1 MITNRTYG
9 MDADVISYN
18 ARIVAGGNQSLS
30 MQSLRQ
36 LNQFVISIKKMGLW
50 YNMICWPLKANQNAG
65 SGTIAYS
72 LGGFGI
78 LNGTL
83 ISNPTWGPTGII
95 LNDQNQYISLS
106 GASINAGNFTSL
118 SVLSTI
124 ASNNSTNLFGLF
136 QYLPTNPTRG
146 PVYTIYGPTGNGV
159 MRIGSLTGG
168 AGYRE
173 KGNQNV
179 TNVGIGFYYAAAGLS
194 DLSDPVNSTGFVQLN
209 STRNTTSSGSGTL
222 PYTFNSN
229 LYWLFGFQG
238 SIRNEIASFQAWFSG
253 ISLTQSQLLQIQNL
267 YKSTLG
273 EGLGL
278 P

>member
-1 MITNRTYG
+1 MKYYKLDRDTKAYLKRMAVDGIKTPPDIYSVNDFVVG
-9 MDADVISYN
+9 LKDLNLWGNVI
-18 ARIVAGGNQSLS
+18 
-30 MQSLRQ
+30 
-36 LNQFVISIKKMGLW
+36 F
-50 YNMICWPLKANQNAG
+50 WPLRANQNAG
-65 SGTIAYS
+65 SGNIVYS
-72 LGGFGI
+72 LGGLTGGSR
-78 LNGTL
+78 LDGEL
-83 ISNPTWGPTGII
+83 ISNPIWHTHGII
-95 LNDQNQYISLS
+95 LNNPNQYISLS
-106 GASINAGNFTSL
+106 GASINADAFTSL

-124 ASNNSTNLFGLF
+124 ASDNSTNLFGLF
-136 QYLPTNPTRG
+136 QYLPINPTRG
-146 PVYTIYGPTGNGV
+146 PYYGIYGPTGNGI

-168 AGYRE
+168 AGYRD

-238 SIRNEIASFQAWFSG
+238 SVRNEIASFQIWFSG
-253 ISLTQSQLLQIQNL
+253 KLLTQSEILQLQNL

-273 EGLGL
+273 KGLNL

>member
-1 MITNRTYG
+1 
-9 MDADVISYN
+9 MDADVIAYN

-95 LNDQNQYISLS
+95 FNNLDQYISLS

-118 SVLSTI
+118 SILSTI
-124 ASNNSTNLFGLF
+124 ASNNNSHLFGLF
-136 QYLPTNPTRG
+136 QYLSSNPTRG
-146 PVYTIYGPTGNGV
+146 VNHSIYGPTGNGV
-159 MRIGSLTGG
+159 ITFTGLTGG
-168 AGYRE
+168 TRY

-179 TNVGIGFYYAAAGLS
+179 TNVGIGFYYASAGVS

-209 STRNTTSSGSGTL
+209 FTRNTTSSGSGAL

-253 ISLTQSQLLQIQNL
+253 IPLTQSQLLQIQTL

>member
-9 MDADVISYN
+9 MDNDVISYN

-50 YNMICWPLKANQNAG
+50 HNMICWPLKANQNAG
-65 SGTIAYS
+65 SGIIAYS
-72 LGGFGI
+72 LGGLGI

-83 ISNPTWGPTGII
+83 ISSPTWGPTGII
-95 LNDQNQYISLS
+95 FNNLDQYISLS

-124 ASNNSTNLFGLF
+124 ASNNNSHLFGLF
-136 QYLPTNPTRG
+136 QYLSLNPTRG
-146 PVYTIYGPTGNGV
+146 VNHAIYGPTGNGV
-159 MRIGSLTGG
+159 INFAGLTGG
-168 AGYRE
+168 QRQ

-179 TNVGIGFYYAAAGLS
+179 TNVGIGFYYASAGVS

-209 STRNTTSSGSGTL
+209 FTRNTTSSGSGTL

-253 ISLTQSQLLQIQNL
+253 VSLTQSQLLQIQNL

>member
-1 MITNRTYG
+1 MRFYDLDIDVKNYAKRII
-9 MDADVISYN
+9 DAGYKCPADINSVSDFVKGLKLLNLWGNVI
-18 ARIVAGGNQSLS
+18 
-30 MQSLRQ
+30 
-36 LNQFVISIKKMGLW
+36 F
-50 YNMICWPLKANQNAG
+50 WPLRANQNAG
-65 SGTIAYS
+65 SGNIAYS
-72 LGGFGI
+72 LGGLTGGSR
-78 LNGTL
+78 LDGTL
-83 ISNPTWGPTGII
+83 ISNPIWHTHGII
-95 LNDQNQYISLS
+95 LNDPNQYISLS
-106 GASINAGNFTSL
+106 GASINADAFTSL

-124 ASNNSTNLFGLF
+124 ASDNGTNLFGLF

-146 PVYTIYGPTGNGV
+146 PFYSIYGPTGNGV

-168 AGYRE
+168 SRV

-238 SIRNEIASFQAWFSG
+238 SVRNEIASFQIWFSG
-253 ISLTQSQLLQIQNL
+253 KLLTQSEILQLQNL

-273 EGLGL
+273 KGLNL

>member
-9 MDADVISYN
+9 MDADVIAYN

-36 LNQFVISIKKMGLW
+36 LNQFVISIKKIGLW

-65 SGTIAYS
+65 SGIIAYS

-95 LNDQNQYISLS
+95 LNDPNQYISLS

-136 QYLPTNPTRG
+136 QYLPINPTRG
-146 PVYTIYGPTGNGV
+146 PFYTIYGPTGNGV

-168 AGYRE
+168 SGSRD

-179 TNVGIGFYYAAAGLS
+179 TNVGIGFYYASAGVS

-253 ISLTQSQLLQIQNL
+253 IPLTQSQLLQIQNI

-273 EGLGL
+273 EGLAL